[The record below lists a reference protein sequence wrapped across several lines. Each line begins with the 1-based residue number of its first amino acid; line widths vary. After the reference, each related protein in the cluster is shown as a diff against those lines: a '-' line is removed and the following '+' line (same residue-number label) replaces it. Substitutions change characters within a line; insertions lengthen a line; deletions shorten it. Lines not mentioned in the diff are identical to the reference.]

1 MMVLVRF
8 VDSAGQQTA
17 VAIDDG
23 VSVMEGAVTAGIE
36 GIDAD
41 CGGQL
46 SCATCHV
53 YLGEA
58 WVGLVPAPSEEEDA
72 LLDFA
77 ADRQPTSRLSCQIFV
92 RPELE
97 GVEIAVPA
105 RQAG

>member
-1 MMVLVRF
+1 MALVRF
-8 VDSAGQQTA
+8 VNSAGEETD

-23 VSVMEGAVTAGIE
+23 VSVMEGAVKAGIE

-58 WVGLVPAPSEEEDA
+58 WVGRVPEPSDDEEA

-77 ADRQPTSRLSCQIFV
+77 AERQPNSRLSCQIIV

-97 GVEIAVPA
+97 GLEIGVPA

>member
-1 MMVLVRF
+1 MALVRF
-8 VDSAGQQTA
+8 VNSAGEETD

-23 VSVMEGAVTAGIE
+23 VSVMEGAVKAGVE

-58 WVGLVPAPSEEEDA
+58 WVGRVPEPSDDEEA

-77 ADRQPTSRLSCQIFV
+77 AERQPNSRLSCQIIV

-97 GVEIAVPA
+97 GLEIGVPA

>member
-1 MMVLVRF
+1 MALVRF
-8 VDSAGQQTA
+8 VNSAGEETD

-23 VSVMEGAVTAGIE
+23 VSVMEGAVKAGIE

-58 WVGLVPAPSEEEDA
+58 WVGRVPAPSDDEEA

-77 ADRQPTSRLSCQIFV
+77 AERQPNSRLSCQIIV

-97 GVEIAVPA
+97 GLEIGVPA

>member
-1 MMVLVRF
+1 MALVRF
-8 VDSAGQQTA
+8 VNSAGEETD

-23 VSVMEGAVTAGIE
+23 VSVMEGAVKAGVE

-58 WVGLVPAPSEEEDA
+58 WGGRVPEPSDDEEA

-77 ADRQPTSRLSCQIFV
+77 AERQPNSRLSCQIIV

-97 GVEIAVPA
+97 GLEIGGPA

>member
-1 MMVLVRF
+1 MALVRF
-8 VDSAGQQTA
+8 VNSAGEETD

-23 VSVMEGAVTAGIE
+23 VSVMEGAVKAGIE

-58 WVGLVPAPSEEEDA
+58 WVGRVPEPSDDEEA

-77 ADRQPTSRLSCQIFV
+77 AERQPNSRLSCQIIV

-97 GVEIAVPA
+97 GLEIGVPA
-105 RQAG
+105 HQAG